1 LWEIE
6 VAKIHGKHMIYK
18 TICNAALLRRQCP
31 MRSQQKA
38 YLFGLATVL
47 LWSTVASAFKLTL
60 RYVDHIQ
67 LLFYSTLFSTLILG
81 AILIWQKKLG
91 LAFSGSRHE
100 YTRSALLGALNPA
113 IYYLVL
119 FKAYDLL
126 PAQEAQPLNYTWA
139 LTLSLLSIPLL
150 KQRMS
155 RWEVAALVLG
165 YAGVFVISTHGNV
178 TAFRLSNP
186 LGVALALGSAFIWAL
201 YWIYNTKDPR
211 DPVVCLFLSFVFGLP
226 WTLAFCLLFSSL
238 RLSAIQG
245 LLGTLYVGCFE
256 MSVTFVLWL
265 LALRSSVNAARVST
279 LIFISPFF
287 SLVFI
292 RLFVG
297 ERILPSTIAGL
308 ALLVAG
314 LLLQKR
320 GARTPG

>member
-1 LWEIE
+1 
-6 VAKIHGKHMIYK
+6 MIYK
-18 TICNAALLRRQCP
+18 PICNAAPWRRETA
-31 MRSQQKA
+31 MRAQQKA
-38 YLFGLATVL
+38 YIFGLATVL

-67 LLFYSTLFSTLILG
+67 LLFYSTLFSTLILA
-81 AILIWQKKLG
+81 AILVGQKKLG
-91 LAFSGSRHE
+91 LAFSGSRQD
-100 YTRSALLGALNPA
+100 YTRSILLGALNPA

-155 RWEVAALVLG
+155 LWEVAALVLG
-165 YAGVFVISTHGNV
+165 YAGVFVISTHGDLGGM
-178 TAFRLSNP
+178 RLSNP

-201 YWIYNTKDPR
+201 FWIYNTKDPR
-211 DPVVCLFLSFVFGLP
+211 DPVVCLFLSFAFGLP
-226 WTLAFCLLFSSL
+226 WTFVFCLLFSSPH
-238 RLSAIQG
+238 LSTIQG

-265 LALRSSVNAARVST
+265 LALRSSVNTARVSM

-292 RLFVG
+292 RVFVG

-314 LLLQKR
+314 LLLQRR
-320 GARTPG
+320 GARKTA